1 MNLNKYAKKAIVL
14 NIMADVP
21 KVDINAFRKQIE
33 ADVHKLMTPAVRKVY
48 KETPQALEKLYV
60 SELYDSQSWDTRHVI
75 TGNVTEAQLREI
87 CKPLK
92 AAVEARQ
99 AIYNKLSGV
108 MESVRTLAAL
118 KKLLP
123 EFAAYFPTEDE
134 PTKNLPAVANLVT
147 DMVKLGWPTDK
158 RKLKVTK

>member
-1 MNLNKYAKKAIVL
+1 MNLNKYAKKAIVSS
-14 NIMADVP
+14 IMADVP
-21 KVDINAFRKQIE
+21 KVDIAAFRKQIE
-33 ADVHKLMTPAVRKVY
+33 AEIYKLMTPAVRKVL
-48 KETPQALEKLYV
+48 KETPKALNTGYV
-60 SELYDSQSWDTRHVI
+60 SELYDGQSWDTRNI
-75 TGNVTEAQLREI
+75 ILGNVSDKQLREI
-87 CKPLK
+87 CKPLDE
-92 AAVEARQ
+92 AVAARQ
-99 AIYNKLSGV
+99 AIYSKLTGV
-108 MESVRTLAAL
+108 MESVRTLGAL